1 MSHTATAS
9 VSRSCGDD
17 SEFFQPDDY
26 LLGIVRRAVSDEQDV
41 VVTLPAVG
49 DLRILPGRG
58 EYFTSFAEGQ
68 MRQFC
73 CRPASAY
80 TVKKLGVRE
89 AEGFGKT
96 AGLGRN
102 LDELMWHTALCA
114 SNGRLM
120 QGCRRDDV
128 ILLRH
133 WPNLT
138 RLTATPNAVRI
149 AALLTRYPT
158 SVTLAH
164 HLLNI
169 PAAELNA
176 FYSAARCAGLAV
188 AVNRKPELTKQD
200 DLKPHRQ
207 RGLLALFLNRISG
220 M

>member
-1 MSHTATAS
+1 MSHVATAS
-9 VSRSCGDD
+9 IPPTCGEDD
-17 SEFFQPDDY
+17 EIFHPDDY
-26 LLGIVRRAVSDEQDV
+26 LLGIVRRAVTDEQDV
-41 VVTLPAVG
+41 VITLPAVG
-49 DLRILPGRG
+49 DLRVLPRRG
-58 EYFTSFAEGQ
+58 EYFTSFAEDQ
-68 MRQFC
+68 MKQFC
-73 CRPASAY
+73 CRPANAY
-80 TVKKLGVRE
+80 TVKKLGARE
-89 AEGFGKT
+89 AEGFGKA

-102 LDELMWHTALCA
+102 LDELMWHTAICA
-114 SNGRLM
+114 SRGRLM

-149 AALLTRYPT
+149 SALLTRYPT
-158 SVTLAH
+158 SATVAH
-164 HLLNI
+164 RLLGI

-188 AVNRKPELTKQD
+188 AVNRKPELTQQD

-207 RGLLALFLNRISG
+207 RGLLALFLNRITG

>member
-1 MSHTATAS
+1 MSNVATAS
-9 VSRSCGDD
+9 IPQSSGED
-17 SEFFQPDDY
+17 SEYFQPDDY
-26 LLGIVRRAVSDEQDV
+26 LLGVVRRAVTNEQDV

-49 DLRILPGRG
+49 DLRILTRRG
-58 EYFTSFAEGQ
+58 EYFTTFAADQ
-68 MRQFC
+68 MKQFC
-73 CRPASAY
+73 CRPAAAY
-80 TVKKLGVRE
+80 TVKKLGARE
-89 AEGFGKT
+89 VEEFGRT

-138 RLTATPNAVRI
+138 RLTTTPNAVRI

-188 AVNRKPELTKQD
+188 AVNRKPELTKQE

-207 RGLLALFLNRISG
+207 RGLLALFLDRITG